1 MHILDLQVQID
12 ADRVT
17 CTTRQRTWPELQI

>member
-1 MHILDLQVQID
+1 MYKLLLPAQVD

-17 CTTRQRTWPELQI
+17 CTTRQRTWPKLQI